1 MRVVGSRSTATSRQ
15 ISEAVRIRRRGG
27 EGRILNSRSEYN
39 RSHIP
44 RLQVEEEELTKKR
57 EEEMKRLGAIQNKE
71 MDTEQLQWEQGKLQ
85 NIKKD
90 RRELVEHL
98 NKGGIITGGGKKRNK
113 GEKIGGRSKRRKYA
127 LLKGDWGAPVPVGV
141 APRGEKELSQG
152 ATIEGGGEHQNPPS
166 SLHRKP
172 VEGVPDSCQ
181 ASRNKQIRFS
191 TT

>member
-1 MRVVGSRSTATSRQ
+1 MGGQANFVMRVVWSRSTALSRQ

-98 NKGGIITGGGKKRNK
+98 NKGGIITGGEKKRNK
-113 GEKIGGRSKRRKYA
+113 GEKIEGRSKRR
-127 LLKGDWGAPVPVGV
+127 
-141 APRGEKELSQG
+141 
-152 ATIEGGGEHQNPPS
+152 
-166 SLHRKP
+166 
-172 VEGVPDSCQ
+172 
-181 ASRNKQIRFS
+181 
-191 TT
+191 